1 MNLFN
6 SVVTLSNRRALVLCA
21 VAAVLGQSTFCF
33 AQDRLENLPVNNWV
47 KLSPLDST
55 PPSPTL
61 GYEGA
66 CAWDSKH
73 QRLLRYGGHNQ
84 GGGGEQNSE
93 MWAFEPSSARWQFFQ
108 PNLRPPGICC
118 GQQNIFD
125 PITGRYLRFP
135 AFSHSHGWQWFREV
149 YLNNS
154 SVWSFDLDENKWREM
169 RPLPAPHPQALRCA
183 SWDSE
188 HQVLVLFAGEAS
200 HEGTWVYDPSRNE
213 WTEMNPPE
221 QPAFRSAGNM
231 AYDSHSKLHILF
243 GSQYQDDRH
252 TWAYDLS
259 ANRWVDKKPETMPP
273 TKNNDAVLA
282 YDPINKVV
290 LAVVKSAE
298 DVEQQEKDPQDPFD
312 FRLETWSYSTT
323 KNAWQQMQP
332 PQEPDPSGDRA
343 RQLMFAPTYNAFLLE
358 NRASGIDAD
367 TVGEQQ
373 IWAYRFAE
381 QTEVDSLQPPLE
393 LSLETQAESV
403 ALRWKNPSANQGK
416 QAEKFRVFR
425 GTGKNPWSVEFQ
437 QLAEVNGSETS
448 YVDQTVKPETIYHY
462 YLTSVADSKESLPSL
477 KVKTQPP
484 VVDALVV
491 SVLGTKHVALHWA
504 PSQTPDIVGY
514 HIERAVVEVYS
525 EDELVL
531 LKPRTPP
538 LDEPS
543 VGAFKSFGEFRQAT
557 AKPVVATKWEDRKID
572 LSKPMPLDGDP
583 IHVSSVPPRHLDPK
597 GKPYRFAV
605 FAYRIRGVNR
615 LGCRGGPSPAVL
627 TVPAPIEQLFAS
639 EDETTCKLRW
649 NANQEQGISGYRVY
663 RLDGRWDEVDA
674 VSRLTPDTIDELT
687 YEDTKA
693 AKKTRRYHVLA
704 VDALGQEGQPS
715 PPVWFDRRWK
725 RYYTPFLS
733 DWHQ

>member
-1 MNLFN
+1 MNSLLATIPP
-6 SVVTLSNRRALVLCA
+6 SSQTTLRLLATAIIVGLSAHCI
-21 VAAVLGQSTFCF
+21 

-66 CAWDSKH
+66 CVWDSKH
-73 QRLLRYGGHNQ
+73 LRLIRYGGHNQ

-93 MWAFEPSSARWQFFQ
+93 MWAFEPRSARWQFFQ

-125 PITGRYLRFP
+125 PVMGRYLRFP

-154 SVWSFDLDENKWREM
+154 SVWSFDLDQNTWREM

-213 WTEMNPPE
+213 WTEMNPPV

-231 AYDSHSKLHILF
+231 AYDSHHKLHILF

-252 TWAYDLS
+252 TWAYDLAS
-259 ANRWVDKKPETMPP
+259 NRWIDKKPKTMPP
-273 TKNNDAVLA
+273 TKRNDAVLA
-282 YDPINKVV
+282 YDSVNKRV
-290 LAVVKSAE
+290 LAVLKSQA
-298 DVEQQEKDPQDPFD
+298 DTEQQKEDDYD
-312 FRLETWSYSTT
+312 IVSHLETWSYDTT
-323 KNAWQQMQP
+323 KNRWKQMKP
-332 PQEPDPSGDRA
+332 PQQPDPSGDRS
-343 RQLMFAPTYNAFLLE
+343 RQLMFAPEHNLFLLE
-358 NRASGIDAD
+358 NRAAGIDED

-373 IWAYRFAE
+373 IWAYRFAKP
-381 QTEVDSLQPPLE
+381 TEVDGLLPPRG
-393 LSLETQAESV
+393 LSVDTQAEAVTLS
-403 ALRWKNPSANQGK
+403 WKKQEAANGK
-416 QAEKFRVFR
+416 QAEKFRIFR
-425 GTGKNPWSVEFQ
+425 GTGENPWSVEFQ
-437 QLAEVNGSETS
+437 QLAEVVASKSS
-448 YVDQTVKPETIYHY
+448 YVDRTVEPKTIYHY
-462 YLTSVADSKESLPSL
+462 YVAAAAGSEESGPSL

-484 VVDALVV
+484 VVDELVV
-491 SVLGTKHVALHWA
+491 SVLTAQSVALHWM
-504 PSQTPDIVGY
+504 PTEHTDIVGY
-514 HIERAVVEVYS
+514 HVERAVVKVYS

-543 VGAFKSFGEFRQAT
+543 IGAFKSYGPFRPVT
-557 AKPVVATKWEDRKID
+557 AKPVADTKWVDPSVD
-572 LSKPMPLDGDP
+572 LSKPVTLDGDP

-615 LGCRGGPSPAVL
+615 LGCIGGPSPAVL
-627 TVPAPIEQLFAS
+627 TVPAPVEQLFAT
-639 EDETTCKLRW
+639 EDGATCKLRW
-649 NANQEQGISGYRVY
+649 KPNQEQGISGYRVY

-674 VSRLTPDTIDELT
+674 VSRLTPEAIDALS
-687 YEDTKA
+687 YDDTKA
-693 AKKTRRYHVLA
+693 AQKTRRYHVLA

-715 PPVWFDRRWK
+715 PPVWYDRRWK
-725 RYYTPFLS
+725 RYYTPFVS